1 MSAWIVS
8 KKHIDYLVSAMAQ
21 YGTLDSNA
29 HYVGQKL
36 WQENVTSVAHR
47 YPDDTPAERPGPVY
61 NRGVRP
67 STYKHVPYKK
77 AIEPIALLKQIGCYQ
92 YQSCEH
98 DGWKDSWSY
107 RAMKDLETRV
117 LSTLPEDLQAPVQ
130 ARYDMT
136 GTIPRAYQC
145 DQYDAAPWGID

>member
-36 WQENVTSVAHR
+36 WKENVTSVAHR
-47 YPDDTPAERPGPVY
+47 YPEDPPAKRPGPIY
-61 NRGVRP
+61 KRGVQP
-67 STYKHVPYKK
+67 STYKHTPYKK
-77 AIEPIALLKQIGCYQ
+77 PIDPITLLKQIGCYQ

-98 DGWKDSWSY
+98 DGWKTSWSH
-107 RAMKDLETRV
+107 RAMEDLETRV
-117 LSTLPEDLQAPVQ
+117 LSTLPEDLQRLIPE
-130 ARYDMT
+130 RYELS
-136 GTIPRAYQC
+136 GLRPRVYHTTE
-145 DQYDAAPWGID
+145 YDAAPWGID